1 MTILPKALKFHR
13 ERFPMSQ
20 DALAT
25 ASGVSKKTI
34 ARLETGKT
42 SSPNA
47 NTAQRLA
54 SALKVRPE
62 ELGQEP
68 REGEG
73 DRERA
78 IRKYG
83 LRPIK
88 GLVDG
93 DTALAFQMVESQYGI
108 PVSSQIKMAPLFAAI
123 LAEGSLAW
131 RREKLAAVEEAASQ
145 LHSLGG
151 GHLSFAY
158 AAYRALDACP
168 DEKASIEKR
177 DLFGKDISED
187 NFNLGFDPS
196 EHNPFADYLRECV
209 SKFNPAAIEFDREGS
224 ELKTPEGIPEY
235 RIWGGLLDEI
245 TGGDEWAEYALKR
258 GHTRIRDIPEGLLSE
273 DAKTERIAWLAAKI
287 PTEDR
292 AEHEKYLA
300 ELADLLGNIELSSMK
315 GEDHAS

>member
-1 MTILPKALKFHR
+1 MTILPNALKYYR
-13 ERFPMSQ
+13 ERYPMSQ
-20 DALAT
+20 DALAN

-47 NTAQRLA
+47 NTAQKLA
-54 SALKVRPE
+54 SALKIRPE
-62 ELGQEP
+62 ELAREP

-73 DRERA
+73 ERER
-78 IRKYG
+78 IMRKYG
-83 LRPIK
+83 YRSIK
-88 GLVDG
+88 GHIDG
-93 DTALAFQMVESQYGI
+93 ETALAFQMVELQYGI
-108 PVSSQIKMAPLFAAI
+108 PAQSQFAMAPLFAAI

-145 LHSLGG
+145 LYSLGG

-168 DEKASIEKR
+168 NEKASIEKR

-209 SKFNPAAIEFDREGS
+209 SKFNPAAIEFDHEGS

-235 RIWGGLLDEI
+235 RIWGGLHDEI

-273 DAKTERIAWLAAKI
+273 DAKTERIAWLVAKI

-292 AEHEKYLA
+292 AERENYLA
-300 ELADLLGNIELSSMK
+300 ELADLVGDIDLPSMK